1 MVAGSTDRTASSSTA
16 KQAGRAVI
24 RGGSKTAIGRSR
36 PRKPDDEP
44 VARRESKSGA
54 GVVRA
59 GSVSFAA
66 AAAPSDAQRAQT
78 AQEQRVRDDMLKV
91 RDEYFATLQESAGRV
106 ELAMEAIDRYTAA
119 EVRREEAE
127 QDEKDEDE
135 EEEDDE
141 EAESGE
147 EEALEE
153 GGYTTKGAARA
164 TARGRTERLLK
175 TLQTEEQ
182 VARLVEVTAWL
193 EDAGSER
200 AAVAY
205 EEKLVLSE
213 QAAEA
218 ARRESELVLQGLAD
232 REATAKRRLSAFG
245 RTLGGFSAEKAS
257 REEASRQR
265 ERAAKGS
272 MSALPAAAA
281 APSIEAQMAQLELT
295 AGSLRA
301 QLLRREEQARQ
312 LQAEGKRRRP
322 PAAAPPNAFAQT
334 ARSLVSGS
342 EEEEKMAAQLVGVN
356 QHTLTP

>member
-135 EEEDDE
+135 EEDDD

-147 EEALEE
+147 EEELEE
-153 GGYTTKGAARA
+153 GGYTTKGAERA

-205 EEKLVLSE
+205 EERLVRSE

-245 RTLGGFSAEKAS
+245 KTLGGFSAEKAS
-257 REEASRQR
+257 REEASRKR